1 MITIFSPGPQHART
15 KQTPEG
21 VVLVS
26 GKLGS
31 RDAKYSAVDIAMVPR
46 PISRTA
52 WDFWDSIGRPR
63 FVCAPMVEQSELAF
77 RMLCRLGS
85 DIRFLSCQSTAANDA
100 TAAVTERRSRIHQ
113 CSTVAYFWRM
123 PVLLPI
129 TKSCQ
134 PCTYFLRAG
143 CNAPDSHP

>member
-1 MITIFSPGPQHART
+1 MGYAARRKASRRLKGCASDGCDAEQDAETISEGGNQFSVFDFRSLVDPTMGMHDELNVSNVITIFSPGPQHART

-63 FVCAPMVEQSELAF
+63 FV
-77 RMLCRLGS
+77 
-85 DIRFLSCQSTAANDA
+85 
-100 TAAVTERRSRIHQ
+100 
-113 CSTVAYFWRM
+113 
-123 PVLLPI
+123 
-129 TKSCQ
+129 
-134 PCTYFLRAG
+134 
-143 CNAPDSHP
+143 